1 MLAPCQLLS
10 LFSFVPTGTYSV
22 CLAMH
27 IEILHIQYKL
37 RLVGNE
43 VNGAQ
48 SNKDLIVQDFP
59 ASSMVVV
66 PTVEN
71 HIATGHGR
79 ITCSL
84 NGVSVVFSELSST
97 YPLKLLSPRLAHS
110 DVAIVY
116 VMNYGGGLVCGDRIK
131 LQVRAEGGSRLLLLS
146 QGSTKVFKVR
156 SPNRASTRLGNS
168 TDDSPLENN
177 ATTQLLDVHV
187 APTSAVFL
195 LPDPVT
201 CFRSASYTQVQ
212 RFHLSKG
219 ASMVLL
225 DWFTSGR
232 KSLGEEWV
240 FSRYFSV
247 NEVNVDGRRIAKDV
261 MLLEEPLHDDTVVGT
276 HWPKSRRSLSDR
288 LKPYSCYATLIVC
301 GPLVHGV
308 VAQLEDKL
316 RSLTVLVMVTPPRV
330 LWGMTP
336 VDDGNIFVIRVAG
349 LETEDVKDWL
359 RESLRPLE
367 EVVGIDTYRKAFS

>member
-1 MLAPCQLLS
+1 
-10 LFSFVPTGTYSV
+10 
-22 CLAMH
+22 
-27 IEILHIQYKL
+27 
-37 RLVGNE
+37 
-43 VNGAQ
+43 
-48 SNKDLIVQDFP
+48 
-59 ASSMVVV
+59 MVMVW
-66 PTVEN
+66 TVEDRL
-71 HIATGHGR
+71 AAGHGR

-97 YPLKLLSPRLAHS
+97 YPLKLLSPRLAHN

-156 SPNRASTRLGNS
+156 SPNRSSAHLGNP
-168 TDDSPLENN
+168 TDGNPLENN
-177 ATTQLLDVHV
+177 ATTQLMDVHV
-187 APTSAVFL
+187 APTSAVGF
-195 LPDPVT
+195 
-201 CFRSASYTQVQ
+201 Y
-212 RFHLSKG
+212 LSKG

-247 NEVNVDGRRIAKDV
+247 NEVNVDGRRIAKDI
-261 MLLEEPLHDDTVVGT
+261 MLLEEPLHDDTVIGT
-276 HWPKSRRSLSDR
+276 RWPSSRRSLSDR

-308 VAQLEDKL
+308 VAQLKDKL
-316 RSLTVLVMVTPPRV
+316 RSLSVLAMVAPPRV

-336 VDDGNIFVIRVAG
+336 ADDGNIFVIRVAG

-367 EVVGIDTYRKAFS
+367 EVVGIDTYRKAFT

>member
-1 MLAPCQLLS
+1 M
-10 LFSFVPTGTYSV
+10 G
-22 CLAMH
+22 
-27 IEILHIQYKL
+27 
-37 RLVGNE
+37 
-43 VNGAQ
+43 
-48 SNKDLIVQDFP
+48 
-59 ASSMVVV
+59 
-66 PTVEN
+66 PTVDDR
-71 HIATGHGR
+71 IAPGHGK

-97 YPLKLLSPRLAHS
+97 YPLKLLSPRVADN

-131 LQVRAEGGSRLLLLS
+131 LQVRAEGGSKLLLLS
-146 QGSTKVFKVR
+146 QGSTKVFKAR
-156 SPNRASTRLGNS
+156 SANRASARLGNLP
-168 TDDSPLENN
+168 TDANLLNN
-177 ATTQLLDVHV
+177 ATTTQLMDIYV

-212 RFHLSKG
+212 RFHLSNG
-219 ASMVLL
+219 ASLVLL

-232 KSLGEEWV
+232 RSLGEEWV

-247 NEVNVDGRRIAKDV
+247 NEVMVNGRRIAKDV
-261 MLLEEPLHDDTVVGT
+261 MLLEEPLHDDDDDAAVAT
-276 HWPKSRRSLSDR
+276 HRPNRSRRSLSDR

-308 VAQLEDKL
+308 VAQLKDKL
-316 RSLTVLVMVTPPRV
+316 RSYSVLSMAAPPRV
-330 LWGMTP
+330 LWAMTP
-336 VDDGNIFVIRVAG
+336 VDDGNTFVIRAAG

-359 RESLRPLE
+359 RGSLKPLE

>member
-1 MLAPCQLLS
+1 MNLPRFLCSRYKSSVIRYSHSFCIQAFPLTISYCLPCYLLVNYCH
-10 LFSFVPTGTYSV
+10 SFHLTRTRRVW
-22 CLAMH
+22 AMH

-71 HIATGHGR
+71 HIAAGHGR

-146 QGSTKVFKVR
+146 QV
-156 SPNRASTRLGNS
+156 
-168 TDDSPLENN
+168 
-177 ATTQLLDVHV
+177 
-187 APTSAVFL
+187 
-195 LPDPVT
+195 
-201 CFRSASYTQVQ
+201 
-212 RFHLSKG
+212 
-219 ASMVLL
+219 
-225 DWFTSGR
+225 
-232 KSLGEEWV
+232 
-240 FSRYFSV
+240 
-247 NEVNVDGRRIAKDV
+247 
-261 MLLEEPLHDDTVVGT
+261 
-276 HWPKSRRSLSDR
+276 RRSLHEW
-288 LKPYSCYATLIVC
+288 CYLPSQT
-301 GPLVHGV
+301 
-308 VAQLEDKL
+308 
-316 RSLTVLVMVTPPRV
+316 S
-330 LWGMTP
+330 
-336 VDDGNIFVIRVAG
+336 
-349 LETEDVKDWL
+349 
-359 RESLRPLE
+359 
-367 EVVGIDTYRKAFS
+367 